1 MRTVNA
7 EMSWNPSA
15 RVGKALMRVHQREI
29 DLVRSGLE
37 EKMRTTYSQMSHL
50 WNQAEGID
58 DLRSAA
64 YVIALTR
71 IKGIYE
77 AIGI

>member
-1 MRTVNA
+1 MLDTTFPADIADLGGAR
-7 EMSWNPSA
+7 EM
-15 RVGKALMRVHQREI
+15 

-37 EKMRTTYSQMSHL
+37 EKMRTTYAQMSHL
-50 WNQAEGID
+50 WNNAEGID

-64 YVIALTR
+64 YVLALAR